1 MNMRRGIQKNEGGFL
16 KFKVTYQSDISF
28 NKIFLLLIG
37 VVLSILPLSATKVDA
52 EKAGKIAQDYLQS
65 KLPLLKQKSVH
76 LKFIATQKQL
86 INEHSSLTSDNQ
98 DTVFYY
104 VFNINEDAGFI
115 IVSGDDVVTPILG
128 FSENGNYNENNLP
141 PNFAGWMD
149 YLIDEIRYIIAQKL
163 PQSEKVKRELDA
175 CLNGNLSPNGERSLN
190 EGMSLSGEVLSIA
203 NVVSP
208 LMTTAWNQDT
218 PYWNQCPLI
227 NGKRS
232 LTGCGAT
239 VMAQIMKFHGHPVH
253 GNGRSEAYY
262 TKTTGFYVPALN
274 FAVDYDWENMLDS
287 YADSYTEQQAAA
299 VATLMYHCGVSLKMN
314 YSPNVSLS
322 NTEDIPD
329 ALTAFFGYDKS
340 IQTKY
345 RVYYDNESWERMIR
359 AQLDAGLPVI
369 YKGGREDSHIFAC
382 DGYDSDNLFHFNW
395 GWGGHADG
403 WFVSTALDTDV
414 GRFNTD
420 QAIIVNIKP
429 DENGVTSYDMVLY
442 SIFTA
447 SSSSL
452 QHNMPFTV
460 STRVWN
466 IGPATFPGGS
476 LGMALVNSDGQM
488 VEIIG
493 SNDIESLDNMYMT
506 FLTDI
511 TCNIPLSVPQGQ
523 YKLKAVIKP
532 ADGDWEIINAS
543 SGCPNNINIQVGQ
556 ISDDNA
562 NLCALTADPGSLSVA
577 FNENV
582 TTYYVNVPDSV
593 ESVNISATPTDSMA
607 TVSGTGIHLI
617 DGNNS
622 IYIVVTARDGETI
635 KSYTITVVRSSET
648 PTLTVSNTLLNYTY
662 FTETKQ
668 LTITSNT
675 NWTVSSNASWVT
687 VSPISGSKNGSI
699 TVHVTANAN
708 TPSRTATILIN
719 GADIPAQTITIVQ
732 IAESEGIVWDLSP
745 TMTAKMAYNVLTV
758 STSKGPEMMPNYTL
772 QSPWSNSYDNYI
784 YSAVIED
791 GVSTVGDGA
800 FWGCRAL
807 TSVTIPKTVTSI
819 GLRAFSG
826 CSNLSSVTIPEG
838 VRTIGRYA
846 FQYCNTLSTVS
857 LPNTVTT
864 IGRNAFYYCLALSSI
879 TIPKSVTK
887 IEDYAFYECTRLKR
901 VTVAWPTPLLLP
913 EISYVF
919 EYTVDA
925 TLYVPE
931 GTKALYEVAPV
942 WKNFGAIIEYDYTD
956 NEDIGSSL
964 VMTGLKAWTQN
975 DILHISGLQPGQSL
989 SIYNLAGQLVYYNIV
1004 KDAEEQI
1011 PLLKRGMYI
1020 IVAGDSSVKVFY

>member
-1 MNMRRGIQKNEGGFL
+1 MRTFFNP
-16 KFKVTYQSDISF
+16 ISLSLF
-28 NKIFLLLIG
+28 CI
-37 VVLSILPLSATKVDA
+37 VLSVFPIRAEKVDA
-52 EKAGKIAQDYLQS
+52 EKAGKIAQGYVGS
-65 KLPLLKQKSVH
+65 KLH
-76 LKFIATQKQL
+76 LQR
-86 INEHSSLTSDNQ
+86 Q
-98 DTVFYY
+98 DTVRLKFTATRRPFNSKSAVQNPEKQDDILFY
-104 VFNINEDAGFI
+104 VFDISDDAGFI
-115 IVSGDDVVTPILG
+115 IVSGDDVVSPVLG
-128 FSENGNYNENNLP
+128 FSENGSYDENNLP
-141 PNFAGWMD
+141 PNFAGWLENLQEQIS
-149 YLIDEIRYIIAQKL
+149 YAITQNL
-163 PQSEKVKRELDA
+163 PQSEKVKQEWDTF
-175 CLNGNLSPNGERSLN
+175 LSDDVSTAV
-190 EGMSLSGEVLSIA
+190 S
-203 NVVSP
+203 VVSP
-208 LMTTAWNQDT
+208 LMKTTWNQDA
-218 PYWNQCPLI
+218 PFWNQCPML

-232 LTGCGAT
+232 FTGCGAT
-239 VMAQIMKFHGHPVH
+239 VMAQIMKFHRHPAR
-253 GNGRSEAYY
+253 GSGKSETYN
-262 TKTTGFYVPALN
+262 TKSYGINMPV
-274 FAVDYDWENMLDS
+274 VDFEVNYDWDNMLNS
-287 YADSYTEQQAAA
+287 YTDSYTTRQAND
-299 VATLMYHCGVSLKMN
+299 VATLMYHCGVSIKTD
-314 YSPNVSLS
+314 YSPNVSYS
-322 NTEDIPD
+322 KTEDMPV
-329 ALTAFFGYDKS
+329 ALTTFFGYDKS

-345 RVYYDNESWERMIR
+345 RVNYDNDSWERMIR

-369 YKGGREDSHIFAC
+369 YRGGREDSHIFAC

-532 ADGDWEIINAS
+532 AGGDWEIINAS
-543 SGCPNNINIQVGQ
+543 SGCPNNIEIQVGQ
-556 ISDDNA
+556 IADDNA
-562 NLCALTADPGSLSVA
+562 NLCALTVDPGSLSVA
-577 FNENV
+577 FNENL
-582 TTYYVNVPDSV
+582 TTYYINVPDSV
-593 ESVNISATPTDSMA
+593 ESVNISATPADSMA
-607 TVSGTGIHLI
+607 TVSGKGIHLI

-675 NWTVSSNASWVT
+675 NWTVSCNASWVT

-745 TMTAKMAYNVLTV
+745 TMTAKLAYHVLTV
-758 STSKGPEMMPNYTL
+758 STSKGPEMMPDYPM

-901 VTVAWPTPLLLP
+901 VTVAWPTPLPLP

-919 EYTVDA
+919 VYTTDA

-942 WKNFGAIIEYDYTD
+942 WKDFGTIIEYDYTD
-956 NEDIGSSL
+956 NEEIAPSL

-975 DILHISGLQPGQSL
+975 DILHITGLQPGQSL

-1011 PLLKRGMYI
+1011 PLLTRGMYI
-1020 IVAGDSSVKVFY
+1020 IVAGERSVKVFY